1 MRGHGLLR
9 LELGESW
16 RRSSPENSE
25 VLYWNVGHIVPDA
38 RAGVW
43 YLPHSDER
51 SRGLGY
57 FDGSNGR
64 AYNPP
69 HQLLDKP
76 SSIVIDDAGDIWIGT
91 WFDGLY
97 RLQRKKETS

>member
-1 MRGHGLLR
+1 M
-9 LELGESW
+9 
-16 RRSSPENSE
+16 
-25 VLYWNVGHIVPDA
+25 VPDA

-43 YLPHSDER
+43 YLPHRAER
-51 SRGLGY
+51 SRGLGF
-57 FDGSNGR
+57 FDGSNGG

-69 HQLLDKP
+69 HQTLDKP

-97 RLQRKKETS
+97 RLQRKRETS